1 MTYLAHALVEPLL
14 ELFALICIL
23 DQGGHWLMSMLWLLE
38 KLSRRVRSSVVT
50 VLRPPSCAGSK
61 YRVQGGETNED
72 ERRGCL
78 CRAQRQVLL
87 SVA

>member
-14 ELFALICIL
+14 KLFALICII
-23 DQGGHWLMSMLWLLE
+23 DQAGHWLEDDVHASKALKE
-38 KLSRRVRSSVVT
+38 
-50 VLRPPSCAGSK
+50 GSKFDFETK